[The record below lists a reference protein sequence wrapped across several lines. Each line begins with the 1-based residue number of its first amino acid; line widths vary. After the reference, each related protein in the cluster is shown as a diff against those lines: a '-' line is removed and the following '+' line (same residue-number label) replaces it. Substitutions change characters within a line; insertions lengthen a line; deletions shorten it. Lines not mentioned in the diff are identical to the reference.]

1 MKKRVLALA
10 LAAIF
15 AVSCVGCGSQKAA
28 EDDKKIVIGV
38 TPVPHKDIT
47 EVAAKLLEEKGYEVK
62 IVEYTDYVQPNTALE
77 EGELD
82 ANYFQTLGYM
92 DGQNA
97 ERDMHLVSVASIHA
111 EPMGIYSKSIA
122 DLTSLP
128 DGATIAV
135 PNDEDNEDRALRVL
149 AETGLIAVPEEGKI
163 TPADITENPHNFQF
177 TEIEA
182 GGLPRMLEDVDVAII
197 NGNYALEADLGNT
210 SNVLY
215 IEEIVGEKITLRGN
229 VIAVKDGTQDSQKVK
244 DIIEAFQSDEVRN
257 YINETYAGAVIPVF

>member
-10 LAAIF
+10 LAAVF
-15 AVSCVGCGSQKAA
+15 ALGSVGCSTQKAA
-28 EDDKKIVIGV
+28 ENDKKIVIGV

-47 EVAAKLLEEKGYEVK
+47 EVAASALKEKGYNVE

-92 DGQNA
+92 DGQNT

-111 EPMGIYSKSIA
+111 EPMGIYAKTIE
-122 DLTSLP
+122 DLASLP
-128 DGATIAV
+128 DGATIAI
-135 PNDEDNEDRALRVL
+135 PNDTDNEGRALRVL
-149 AETGLIAVPEEGKI
+149 AETGLVAAPEEGDI
-163 TPADITENPHNFQF
+163 TPADLTDNPHNFKFQ
-177 TEIEA
+177 EIEA
-182 GGLPRMLEDVDVAII
+182 GGLPRMLDDVDAAII

-210 SNVLY
+210 SHVLY

-229 VIAVKDGTQDSQKVK
+229 VIAVKDGTQESQKVK
-244 DIIEAFQSDEVRN
+244 DIVEAFQSEEVKN
-257 YINETYAGAVIPVF
+257 YINDTYAGAVIPVF